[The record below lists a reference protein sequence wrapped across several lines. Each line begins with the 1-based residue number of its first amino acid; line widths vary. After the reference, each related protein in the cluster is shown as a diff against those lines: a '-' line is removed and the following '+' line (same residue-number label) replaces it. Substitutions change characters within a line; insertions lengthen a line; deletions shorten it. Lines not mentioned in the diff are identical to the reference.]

1 MAERRK
7 LDRRRVYPYA
17 VGLRKRVEASMSR
30 KSHHITLSLP
40 CGEQKTENSI
50 KASMAI
56 NIKNAVSK
64 ENKSMSPETI
74 DSLAWWFGGATV
86 LFTIL
91 TGIAG
96 WARGISRRNHRK

>member
-1 MAERRK
+1 
-7 LDRRRVYPYA
+7 
-17 VGLRKRVEASMSR
+17 
-30 KSHHITLSLP
+30 
-40 CGEQKTENSI
+40 
-50 KASMAI
+50 MAI

>member
-1 MAERRK
+1 M
-7 LDRRRVYPYA
+7 L
-17 VGLRKRVEASMSR
+17 R

-40 CGEQKTENSI
+40 CGEQKTQNSI

-86 LFTIL
+86 FFTIL

>member
-30 KSHHITLSLP
+30 KSHHI
-40 CGEQKTENSI
+40 EQKTQNSI

-86 LFTIL
+86 FFTIL